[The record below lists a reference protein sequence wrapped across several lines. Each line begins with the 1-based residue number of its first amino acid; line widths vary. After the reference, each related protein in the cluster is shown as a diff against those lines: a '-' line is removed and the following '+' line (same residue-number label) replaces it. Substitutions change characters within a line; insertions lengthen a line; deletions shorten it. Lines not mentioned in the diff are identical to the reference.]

1 MTNKIALLSFAIACS
16 FSVASQA
23 QTAPKPEERGTLSLV
38 VENDMFVKTDRDYT
52 SGVRLGW
59 MTSPQETPAAVLQL
73 ARSIPIFAGW
83 GVVRAEYALQQTIF
97 TPRNTALVVPDP
109 ADRPYAG
116 WLNASFGLTGE
127 SGPILDQ
134 LSIGLG
140 VIGPASLAR
149 EAQKLVHDVKGQT
162 SPAGWAFQ
170 LHNEPTLQLRYQ
182 RSWRAVAAY
191 SFSSGLGVDFT
202 PHFGGVVGNAYTF
215 ANAGTTIRFGQ
226 DLQQDYGPP
235 RIGPSV
241 PGSGFFAPSKKFSW
255 YLFAGVE
262 ARAVARNIFLDGN
275 TFESS
280 RRVNK
285 LPFVADLQAG
295 AAITFDQLRISY
307 THIWRTKEFRGQPTN
322 EIFGA
327 LSASLR
333 W

>member
-1 MTNKIALLSFAIACS
+1 MINKLAPLALALSFS
-16 FSVASQA
+16 FPVAPQA
-23 QTAPKPEERGTLSLV
+23 QTPPKPEERGTLSLV
-38 VENDMFVKTDRDYT
+38 VENDLFVKTDRGYT

-59 MTSPQETPAAVLQL
+59 ITSQQETPAAALQL
-73 ARSIPIFAGW
+73 ARSIPLLASW
-83 GVVRAEYALQQTIF
+83 GVVRSEYALQQAIF
-97 TPRNTALVVPDP
+97 TPRNTTLAVPDP

-116 WLNASFGLTGE
+116 WLNASFGLIGE
-127 SGPILDQ
+127 SGPLLDQ
-134 LSIGLG
+134 LSIGIG
-140 VIGPASLAR
+140 IVGPASLAR
-149 EAQKLVHDVKGQT
+149 EAQKLVHDIKGQA

-182 RSWRAVAAY
+182 RSWRALAAY
-191 SFSSGLGVDFT
+191 SFNSGLGIDLT
-202 PHFGGVVGNAYTF
+202 PHFGGVIGNAYTF
-215 ANAGTTIRFGQ
+215 ANAGATIRFGQ

-241 PGSGFFAPSKKFSW
+241 PGSGFFVPSKKFSW

-280 RRVNK
+280 RSVSR

-295 AAITFDQLRISY
+295 SVLTFDQLRVSY
-307 THIWRTKEFRGQPTN
+307 KHIWRTKEFRGQPTN